1 MACSRAGAP
10 PVTTIT
16 PDTASPHLASG
27 RWVRILATTDFHGA
41 LEPRRDSRGV
51 ERGGA
56 ATLAAEIRR
65 ARDECRA
72 PGCTAV
78 LLDGGDEFQGTPASN
93 LAFGRPVVT
102 LFNRLGRT
110 AAALGNHDFDWS
122 QDTLRARMREAR
134 YPILGAN
141 VTDATGGDIAWIP
154 DDTVIT
160 VGRLRVGIVG
170 IATVQTPTTTKPA
183 NVADL
188 RFVDPVPVV
197 NRSAK
202 ALRARGAQVVVVVAH
217 AGAFCSQTPTPSC
230 DGEIVDLALG
240 LTERVD
246 AIVSGHT
253 HAPVATVI
261 NNIPIVQARSHGS
274 ALGVL
279 DVSLE
284 GLSPK
289 IELRDV
295 LPGQI
300 APDPGIDSLV
310 RSVMEP
316 LRAIVN
322 RPIATVSEPMRDLAL
337 GNFMADAFR
346 VAGGGDVAIMN
357 RGGVRGALDSG
368 TVTYGELFEIAPFAN
383 MLVRLT
389 MTGAG
394 VRAWIEKALGQ
405 RQIVARL
412 SGIIVTYDSTRA
424 PGRRIVSLTMTD
436 GTPIVDSQTYRFVY
450 SDFLHA
456 NGDGLQAT
464 EGIQRVEELGIVD
477 IDALIDYVRRVSPVR
492 PPRDERLIARTP

>member
-1 MACSRAGAP
+1 
-10 PVTTIT
+10 
-16 PDTASPHLASG
+16 
-27 RWVRILATTDFHGA
+27 
-41 LEPRRDSRGV
+41 
-51 ERGGA
+51 
-56 ATLAAEIRR
+56 
-65 ARDECRA
+65 
-72 PGCTAV
+72 
-78 LLDGGDEFQGTPASN
+78 
-93 LAFGRPVVT
+93 
-102 LFNRLGRT
+102 
-110 AAALGNHDFDWS
+110 
-122 QDTLRARMREAR
+122 
-134 YPILGAN
+134 
-141 VTDATGGDIAWIP
+141 
-154 DDTVIT
+154 
-160 VGRLRVGIVG
+160 
-170 IATVQTPTTTKPA
+170 
-183 NVADL
+183 
-188 RFVDPVPVV
+188 VV

-202 ALRARGAQVVVVVAH
+202 ALRARGAQLVVVVAH

-253 HAPVATVI
+253 HSPVTTVI

-284 GLSPK
+284 GVSPK

-295 LPGQI
+295 LPDQI

-322 RPIATVSEPMRDLAL
+322 RPIATLSEPMRDLVL
-337 GNFMADAFR
+337 GNFMADAYR

-394 VRAWIEKALGQ
+394 LRTWIEKALGQ

-412 SGIIVTYDSTRA
+412 SGVIVTYDSTRA
-424 PGRRIVSLTMTD
+424 PGRRIISLTQTD
-436 GTPIVDSQTYRFVY
+436 GTPIVDTQTYRFVY

-464 EGIQRVEELGIVD
+464 EGVQRVEELGIVD
-477 IDALIDYVRRVSPVR
+477 IDALIEHVRRASPVR
-492 PPRDERLIARTP
+492 APRDERVIARTP